1 MAGYNEKGHE
11 RGAVRYLFQI
21 SEATRGPRIVFRF
34 RKQPS
39 RQPRV
44 YARGTRRVRDMANL
58 IISLRK
64 AQRGGGCC
72 VVEVA
77 EVKVEADR
85 TCMPLGACAD
95 RKYRLSIPLAW
106 QRQLAPAR
114 SSTSQREIPS

>member
-1 MAGYNEKGHE
+1 MAGYDEKGHE

-44 YARGTRRVRDMANL
+44 YARGTWRVRDMANL

-64 AQRGGGCC
+64 AHTGGGRC
-72 VVEVA
+72 VVKVA
-77 EVKVEADR
+77 EAEVEAE
-85 TCMPLGACAD
+85 PACPCAHVLTENID
-95 RKYRLSIPLAW
+95 CRH
-106 QRQLAPAR
+106 
-114 SSTSQREIPS
+114 PSRGKGG